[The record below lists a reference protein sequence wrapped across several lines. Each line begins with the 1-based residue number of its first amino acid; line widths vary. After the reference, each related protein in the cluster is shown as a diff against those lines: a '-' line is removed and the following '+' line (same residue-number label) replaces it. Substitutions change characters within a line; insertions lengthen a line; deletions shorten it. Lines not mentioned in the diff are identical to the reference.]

1 MFPYVLVSL
10 RPVYI
15 VIVPYIYIVTLVNPL
30 YFLFL
35 WFLWYI
41 ALDFVHLSI
50 LWSSY
55 IVSMLYF
62 LFSVIRFCKY
72 YPCDRPIYCPIYR
85 PIWFCDRPIYR
96 PKGHPQNIPQK
107 YDLRC
112 RWRTCL
118 GRSWQKRPVRPFQL
132 QLCQLLPVAA
142 SISASTRCMWIPVHF
157 GVHFGV
163 HFAFFLETW
172 GEGKQ
177 DGRPAPWNPRLLRNR
192 QLCVELFKKKTF

>member
-1 MFPYVLVSL
+1 MVFFSNKVQIRLKMDQRGLKIDHKGLNRPLLTIALKILKTIEKPLV
-10 RPVYI
+10 PMVG
-15 VIVPYIYIVTLVNPL
+15 PHEIYIRSTDTTAGGARA
-30 YFLFL
+30 
-35 WFLWYI
+35 W
-41 ALDFVHLSI
+41 
-50 LWSSY
+50 
-55 IVSMLYF
+55 
-62 LFSVIRFCKY
+62 
-72 YPCDRPIYCPIYR
+72 
-85 PIWFCDRPIYR
+85 
-96 PKGHPQNIPQK
+96 
-107 YDLRC
+107 
-112 RWRTCL
+112 

-192 QLCVELFKKKTF
+192 QLCVELFKQKTF

>member
-1 MFPYVLVSL
+1 MNEPNFSNKPTQIEPTYL
-10 RPVYI
+10 PQPDY
-15 VIVPYIYIVTLVNPL
+15 
-30 YFLFL
+30 
-35 WFLWYI
+35 
-41 ALDFVHLSI
+41 LSSI
-50 LWSSY
+50 T
-55 IVSMLYF
+55 
-62 LFSVIRFCKY
+62 
-72 YPCDRPIYCPIYR
+72 
-85 PIWFCDRPIYR
+85 
-96 PKGHPQNIPQK
+96 PQNIHQK

-142 SISASTRCMWIPVHF
+142 SISASTRCMWLPVHF

-192 QLCVELFKKKTF
+192 QLCVELFKKKTFQQFGVCGSVIPVLYSATV